1 MLLPE
6 SVIYYFIP
14 RLQEM
19 LAHKIVQKSDH
30 TILKKFC
37 GIDVSY
43 KGTLAFTS
51 AVIMDS
57 TNFEIIEIAKSVTHI
72 EFPYIPGLFVL
83 REAKPILH
91 TMRLLKCDFDVL
103 LLDGHGILHPR
114 KCGLAS
120 FIGVLTNRPTI
131 GIAKKLLC
139 GQIDGDNFIHIDRKI
154 SGYMQKS
161 VSKKPPIYIS
171 IGNRINLKDSVNF
184 VRKLTK
190 EGYNVPEPLRLA
202 DIYSKNNCK
211 SFFNK

>member
-1 MLLPE
+1 MLLPK
-6 SVIYYFIP
+6 SVIYNLIP

-19 LAHKIVQKSDH
+19 FASKIVQKSERK
-30 TILKKFC
+30 ILEKSC

-43 KGTLAFTS
+43 KGPWAFAS

-72 EFPYIPGLFVL
+72 EFPYIPGLFIL
-83 REAKPILH
+83 REARPILH

-120 FIGVLTNRPTI
+120 FVGVLTNRPTI

-139 GQIDGDNFIHIDRKI
+139 GQIDKDNFIHIDRKI
-154 SGYMQKS
+154 CGYMQKS
-161 VSKKPPIYIS
+161 LSKKPIYIS
-171 IGNRINLKDSVNF
+171 IGNKISLKDSVNF
-184 VRKLTK
+184 VRKVTR
-190 EGYNVPEPLRLA
+190 ESYNIPEPLRLS
-202 DIYSKNNCK
+202 DIFSKNNCK